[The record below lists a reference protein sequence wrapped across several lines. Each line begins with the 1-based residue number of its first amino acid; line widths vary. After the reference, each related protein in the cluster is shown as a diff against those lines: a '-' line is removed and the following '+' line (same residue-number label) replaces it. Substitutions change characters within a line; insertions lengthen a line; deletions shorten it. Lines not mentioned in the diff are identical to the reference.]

1 MYTSLNYA
9 DWNWEYQQWRNIYS
23 LDKQELYLRG
33 KLLSSLYTTYLDV
46 YHIYHVANHELN
58 RLFSNIDRFFKNS
71 LNDIC
76 RIKKKMIYLAWLKY
90 PSDSNNL
97 TLPRTGTVRK
107 WVWNGLKYYQRQWGS
122 SSQKTLPLH
131 YLFLSSLSLSLTSF
145 FCEV

>member
-1 MYTSLNYA
+1 MHTRHWIMLIETENTNNEETYFLLISRNYIFVE
-9 DWNWEYQQWRNIYS
+9 NYH
-23 LDKQELYLRG
+23 LRCTR
-33 KLLSSLYTTYLDV
+33 YIYLDV
-46 YHIYHVANHELN
+46 YHVANHGLN
-58 RLFSNIDRFFKNS
+58 RLFSNIDLFFKNS

-76 RIKKKMIYLAWLKY
+76 RIKKKMIHLAWLKY
-90 PSDSNNL
+90 PSNSNNL

-131 YLFLSSLSLSLTSF
+131 YLFLSSLSLSLISF